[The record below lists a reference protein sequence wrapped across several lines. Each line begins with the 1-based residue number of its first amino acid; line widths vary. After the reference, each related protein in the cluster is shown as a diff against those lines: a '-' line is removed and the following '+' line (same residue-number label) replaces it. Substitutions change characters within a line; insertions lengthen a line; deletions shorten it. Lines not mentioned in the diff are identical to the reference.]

1 MNSLLK
7 VYQSNGRHL
16 KAVTYCAWNV

>member
-1 MNSLLK
+1 MHSLLK
-7 VYQSNGRHL
+7 VYQSNSKHL